1 MKKQIQYIA
10 GIIILAIGMFFSSC
24 DDFLNILPKGEKIP
38 TTLTD
43 FDAFIRNESN
53 HLNDITQAINLLNDS
68 YVKPSALGFVSLESI
83 NYNWMEDE
91 DRIAQ
96 NNSDEGAYYYAY
108 TAISNWNLIINSV
121 PDATECT
128 KTEKQ
133 ELIAQAKVL
142 RAMNYFYLTNY
153 YADAYNASSASSKLS
168 VPLIESADMGASST
182 QVTIEKNV

>member
-68 YVKPSALGFVSLESI
+68 YVKPSALGFVSL
-83 NYNWMEDE
+83 
-91 DRIAQ
+91 
-96 NNSDEGAYYYAY
+96 
-108 TAISNWNLIINSV
+108 
-121 PDATECT
+121 
-128 KTEKQ
+128 
-133 ELIAQAKVL
+133 
-142 RAMNYFYLTNY
+142 
-153 YADAYNASSASSKLS
+153 
-168 VPLIESADMGASST
+168 
-182 QVTIEKNV
+182 